1 MMMRILDHFVDPAD
15 HLALDEASLMRP
27 ELDRDDGSSEMPD
40 LLRIWEFNAPVV
52 VAGRSTRVE
61 EEIDS
66 TFCREHRIPVLRRC
80 RGGASVVAG
89 PGCLM
94 YSVVLSHRGR
104 EHLKKID
111 VAHEHVMSRVLRAAQ
126 QQIAELELQGVC
138 DLTWRNRKCS
148 GNSLRVTRSHVL
160 YHGTLLYDFD
170 LDLLSRCLRTAPR
183 QPDYRKGRSHSQF
196 VTNLPIQPQTFADD
210 LAAIFDVNGQF
221 DAESFSDEIRRLR
234 EQRYDS
240 QTWHY
245 RH

>member
-1 MMMRILDHFVDPAD
+1 MMMRILDRFVDPAD

-27 ELDRDDGSSEMPD
+27 DPDRDNGSSEMPD
-40 LLRIWEFNAPVV
+40 LLRIWEFKTPVV
-52 VAGRSTRVE
+52 VAGRSTRIE
-61 EEIDS
+61 EEIDTS
-66 TFCREHRIPVLRRC
+66 LCRERRIPVLRRC
-80 RGGASVVAG
+80 SGGASIVAG

-111 VAHEHVMSRVLRAAQ
+111 VAHEHVMSRVLQAAQ
-126 QQIAELELQGVC
+126 RQIADLELQGVC

-170 LDLLSRCLRTAPR
+170 LELLSGCLREAPR
-183 QPDYRKGRSHSQF
+183 QPDYRQGRNHSDF
-196 VTNLPIQPQTFADD
+196 VTNLPIQPQSFSED
-210 LAAIFDVNGQF
+210 LAAIFHVDGQI
-221 DAESFSDEIRRLR
+221 DAESFADEIRRLR

-240 QTWHY
+240 QAWHL